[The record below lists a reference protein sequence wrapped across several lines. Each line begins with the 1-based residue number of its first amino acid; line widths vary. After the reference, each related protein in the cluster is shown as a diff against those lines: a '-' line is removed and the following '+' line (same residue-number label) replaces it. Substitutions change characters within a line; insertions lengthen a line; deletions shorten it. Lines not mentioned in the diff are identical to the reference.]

1 MVENSK
7 IAILTTVA
15 NFELYRRTSQ
25 YFPIGIQKYVIDGT
39 NGMHGIHSI
48 IFMMEVLKNKGIE
61 WLIMADEDVIFK
73 ESPVVFSII
82 KEMIENNLDIA
93 GIRDGGMIKHRNYNP
108 FVINTFFS
116 ILNFKEI
123 ERIWNVQDMK
133 KNQFILDNE
142 FDDNLSKLSGKY
154 DASSTYEP
162 YYCFYLWLRRSQKKI
177 LFLETNMCEDEI
189 TNKVLFK
196 DKHFLYHTWYARSY
210 CKSEKHTNRID
221 VILNEYITDSE
232 KNIVEY
238 ILYKDSMFYINSKFK
253 KILKKIKI
261 KFNRVKFV

>member
-1 MVENSK
+1 MKNNNY
-7 IAILTTVA
+7 TVC
-15 NFELYRRTSQ
+15 
-25 YFPIGIQKYVIDGT
+25 GV
-39 NGMHGIHSI
+39 
-48 IFMMEVLKNKGIE
+48 
-61 WLIMADEDVIFK
+61 
-73 ESPVVFSII
+73 
-82 KEMIENNLDIA
+82 
-93 GIRDGGMIKHRNYNP
+93 RDGGMIEHRNKNP
-108 FVINTFFS
+108 YVINTFFS